1 MRQFGTYLFTILIT
15 LWVGSLWA
23 FGFAAALLQKQLADR
38 TLAGNLAGQLFAA
51 VAWLGMLAGVYGL
64 IYLFR
69 QSGAGIMKTLVFW
82 LMLLM
87 LLLTVAAH
95 FGITPILSQLR
106 ADALPHEVLASAFRS
121 RFLAWHG
128 VSSLVYL
135 IEAAMGLVLVT
146 QLFKR

>member
-1 MRQFGTYLFTILIT
+1 MGQLGSYLFTILLT

-23 FGFAAALLQKQLADR
+23 FGFAAALLQKQLADK

-51 VAWLGMLAGVYGL
+51 VAWLGMVAGVYAL

-69 QSGAGIMKTLVFW
+69 QTGAGVMKTLVFW
-82 LMLLM
+82 LLFFMLLF
-87 LLLTVAAH
+87 TVASH

-106 ADALPHEVLASAFRS
+106 SDAFPHEVLASAFRS

-128 VSSLVYL
+128 VSSVIYL
-135 IEAAMGLVLVT
+135 IEAGLGLVLVT